1 MCGRY
6 FYSPSD
12 MRRELPGLYLPPG
25 TDAWSESDDDPRDVC
40 PGCMAPVLVEE
51 DSGLAISRMRWGF
64 ESVGGGLVINARTE
78 TIEQKPMFKPLAV
91 DQRCAVPASR
101 YYEWRRADRQK
112 YAVTMKKRGLFF
124 MAGLYRIGGHGR
136 EFVIL
141 TQPPVSVIA
150 PIHNRMPLLMDSRDA
165 LRCWL
170 SGEMPLFQASEAL
183 EVAPDGPEQLRMF
196 F

>member
-1 MCGRY
+1 
-6 FYSPSD
+6 
-12 MRRELPGLYLPPG
+12 
-25 TDAWSESDDDPRDVC
+25 
-40 PGCMAPVLVEE
+40 
-51 DSGLAISRMRWGF
+51 
-64 ESVGGGLVINARTE
+64 
-78 TIEQKPMFKPLAV
+78 
-91 DQRCAVPASR
+91 
-101 YYEWRRADRQK
+101 
-112 YAVTMKKRGLFF
+112 